1 MRGAFVNSKG
11 FGGNNA
17 TGFFMSPD
25 QTERMLEKRY
35 GAQAFAAAK
44 QRQEAIESSAQAYN
58 DKADDGDIA
67 PIYRFGEGV
76 LEGGDLTLT
85 DREISVPG
93 LQHPIQLS
101 DDNPFGDMT

>member
-1 MRGAFVNSKG
+1 M
-11 FGGNNA
+11 
-17 TGFFMSPD
+17 
-25 QTERMLEKRY
+25 EKRY

-93 LQHPIQLS
+93 FQHPIQLS